1 MFHLTGGI
9 AIDMDND
16 WLQASASD
24 RDFRTSIFY
33 QRATKIPFVQE
44 SVRFYFNL
52 LKELSTEYSGNR
64 RVVITA
70 GNLGHSDGSER
81 DEKGVASFHA
91 YSVLQ
96 VVQVINYK
104 VSLII
109 A

>member
-1 MFHLTGGI
+1 MGIREIPCSISQEVLLSTWTTTGLQPQLQIGIFGVLTFKE
-9 AIDMDND
+9 AP
-16 WLQASASD
+16 
-24 RDFRTSIFY
+24 
-33 QRATKIPFVQE
+33 KIPFLQE

-52 LKELSTEYSGNR
+52 LKELSREYSGNR

-96 VVQVINYK
+96 VVQVRNY
-104 VSLII
+104 
-109 A
+109 